1 MKMSKWIGYVLGG
14 IGLVALG
21 CLIGFGLR
29 SAPIG
34 WHVMPMMG
42 TWAGHMD
49 GWRTPGMFF
58 GLRWLI
64 MPLFWLG
71 PIAGIVA
78 LILVLTRR
86 NAPPATPP
94 VVEASKT
101 EETKTE

>member
-1 MKMSKWIGYVLGG
+1 MKTSKWIWFVLGG

-29 SAPIG
+29 TADIG
-34 WHVMPMMG
+34 WRAMPMMG
-42 TWAGHMD
+42 SWSGHMV

-58 GLRWLI
+58 GLRWLF
-64 MPLFWLG
+64 MLLFWLG

-86 NAPPATPP
+86 NAPPATAPTVDAP
-94 VVEASKT
+94 KT